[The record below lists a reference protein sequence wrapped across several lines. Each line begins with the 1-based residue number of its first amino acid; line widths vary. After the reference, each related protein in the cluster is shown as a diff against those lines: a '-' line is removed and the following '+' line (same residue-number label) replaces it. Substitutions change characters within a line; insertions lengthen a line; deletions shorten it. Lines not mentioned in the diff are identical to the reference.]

1 MKRFLEMDGGDGYTV
16 IWMYLIPLHRTCEN
30 SWDGKFYVMHM
41 CVCAKSLQLCLI
53 LCNPMNCSPSG
64 SSVHEILQTRVLDWV
79 AMLSSGGSSQPR
91 IEPASLMSPSLARG
105 FFTINATCE
114 APMLCIF
121 YHNFKNWGEGGI
133 LYTNVYS
140 SFICNRQKL
149 EIILMSF
156 KK

>member
-1 MKRFLEMDGGDGYTV
+1 
-16 IWMYLIPLHRTCEN
+16 
-30 SWDGKFYVMHM
+30 MHM

-64 SSVHEILQTRVLDWV
+64 FSVHEILQTRVLDWV

-91 IEPASLMSPSLARG
+91 IEPASLMSPSLAKG
-105 FFTINATCE
+105 FFTTNATCE
-114 APMLCIF
+114 APMLHIF
-121 YHNFKNWGEGGI
+121 YHNFKNWVEHGI